1 MNDGSLTKAAFL
13 REVAEV
19 AGLTKGREEPARAG
33 LRLLRQSADAPAQP
47 AGSAPRHSRAEGFGG
62 L

>member
-1 MNDGSLTKAAFL
+1 MNDGSPTKAAFL
-13 REVAEV
+13 KEVAEV

-33 LRLLRQSADAPAQP
+33 LRMLRQSADAPARS
-47 AGSAPRHSRAEGFGG
+47 AGSAARHLRAEGFGG